1 MYNVASGSGAKL
13 EVVKYAEDDFSFNW
27 TKEGSRHQI
36 ETTSILTFQSVSEE
50 DFGYYRCEVQV
61 AKSVVLTVCRALY
74 REESNTCC
82 INEPSPSGI
91 MSIFNSVFE
100 RAHFTVTTL

>member
-1 MYNVASGSGAKL
+1 MASGSSAEL
-13 EVVKYAEDDFSFNW
+13 EVVKYADDDFSFNW
-27 TKEGSRHQI
+27 TKEGFRRQI
-36 ETTSILTFQSVSEE
+36 ETTSILAFQSVSEE
-50 DFGYYRCEVQV
+50 DLGYYQCEVKE
-61 AKSVVLTVCRALY
+61 AKSVVLTVYRALY

-82 INEPSPSGI
+82 INEPFSSG